1 MTAKEAI
8 EKIRKMLFADAP
20 EQVVE
25 PPVAEPKVMFA
36 EYKLKDGSLV
46 NIDALQVGGQ
56 ITINEAPAPDG
67 EYELEDG
74 TKLSVSG
81 GLISEIEKGEEP
93 AAAPD
98 AVNPL
103 EEQMGKVL
111 GKFSAQDDRIKKLN
125 DTIEKQNATIKEM
138 FSLLETVANT
148 SVQKPIET
156 AKKSWD
162 EMTPLE
168 QFRAQKN

>member
-8 EKIRKMLFADAP
+8 EKIRTMLFA
-20 EQVVE
+20 EQPVAVVE
-25 PPVAEPKVMFA
+25 PPVAEPKAMFA
-36 EYKLKDGSLV
+36 DYKLKDGSIV
-46 NIDALQVGGQ
+46 KIDTLDVGGQ
-56 ITINEAPAPDG
+56 VTVNEAPAPDG
-67 EYELEDG
+67 DYELEDG
-74 TKLSVSG
+74 TKLSVAG

-93 AAAPD
+93 APL
-98 AVNPL
+98 VNPL
-103 EEQMGKVL
+103 EEQMAKVL
-111 GKFSAQDDRIKKLN
+111 GNYSAQDDRIKQLT
-125 DTIEKQNATIKEM
+125 DTVSKQNDTIKEM

-162 EMTPLE
+162 DMTPLE